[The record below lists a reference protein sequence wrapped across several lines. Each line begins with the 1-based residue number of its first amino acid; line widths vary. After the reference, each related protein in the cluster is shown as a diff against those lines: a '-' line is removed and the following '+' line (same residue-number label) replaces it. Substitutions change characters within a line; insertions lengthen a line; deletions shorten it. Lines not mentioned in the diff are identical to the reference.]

1 MGVFTYEAE
10 HVSPIAPARLYKAIF
25 LDSSNVFPK
34 ALPNFI
40 QSEELIEGDGGPGSI
55 KKLTLAEGLGYVKQK
70 VDARDVENYV
80 YNHSVIEGSALSE
93 SVEKISNEY
102 KLVPS
107 PDGGTIVKSTTKYY
121 TKGDAQLTEEFVKG
135 NKERSAGIAKG
146 IEEFLLA
153 NPDYN

>member
-1 MGVFTYEAE
+1 MGVFTYEGE
-10 HVSPIAPARLYKAIF
+10 HVSTIAPARLYKAIV

-40 QSEELIEGDGGPGSI
+40 KSAELIEGDGGPGSI
-55 KKLTLAEGLGYVKQK
+55 KKLTLAEGLGYVNHK
-70 VDARDVENYV
+70 VDALDVENYV
-80 YNHSVIEGSALSE
+80 YNYSVVEGSALSE
-93 SVEKISNEY
+93 SLEKICYEY

-107 PDGGTIVKSTTKYY
+107 PDGGTVVKSATKYY

-135 NKERSAGIAKG
+135 NKERSAGFAKG
-146 IEEFLLA
+146 IEDFLLA